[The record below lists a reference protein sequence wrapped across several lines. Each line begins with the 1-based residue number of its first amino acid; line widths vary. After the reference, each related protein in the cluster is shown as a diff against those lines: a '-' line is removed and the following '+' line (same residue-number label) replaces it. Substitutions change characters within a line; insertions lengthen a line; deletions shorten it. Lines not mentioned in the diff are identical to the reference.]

1 MNGSS
6 TNPTDD
12 VLRFVDE
19 AGVSGTTAAALVALS
34 SQPMN
39 RVSAALTNLTYEG
52 AVRREKID
60 GVFHYWYRRERPP
73 AGSGKRGKGSTPKAR
88 DAPHGDVLLTLPLGR
103 NESVTVTVDDAKAL
117 YRHLHVLFG
126 SK

>member
-12 VLRFVDE
+12 ILRFVDE
-19 AGVSGTTAAALVALS
+19 AGAGGTTAAVLVTLS
-34 SQPMN
+34 GQPMN

-73 AGSGKRGKGSTPKAR
+73 AGSGKRGKGSSPKAK
-88 DAPHGDVLLTLPLGR
+88 DYATSDVLLTLPLGR
-103 NESVTVTVDDAKAL
+103 NESITTTVEGAKAL